1 MCFLGC
7 LLLLSVNSVRSYRH
21 AWEKKSSQFMVRL
34 LQLMSRN
41 RFETIGSFLHI
52 VTPAE
57 EVQLANHPL
66 KKILP
71 LHDYIKGKCLEV
83 YQPLQELSVDERM
96 VKSKAR
102 THFRQYIKDKP
113 TKWGFKYWVI
123 ADPTGYTIDCNIYC
137 GASSRDTSEKGLS
150 HKVVTD
156 LIQPFR
162 FQGYLLYC
170 DSFYSSPALFQDL
183 ERDGIYATGTLRVNR
198 RGVPKAVTQLKTVLN
213 RSDVVR
219 GTGYYL
225 REDSK
230 MVYCAWR
237 DKKCIVMLSCAHPG
251 QSDSTVRRRVKDA
264 TGSQTKDVAVPTMV
278 KRYNEFM
285 GGVDK
290 SNQFMSYHRVLRQTI
305 SYWKTLFYHLIGIM
319 ATNAFIINWVRIE
332 RGDKRKTERCFRDEL
347 VLYIIRRYGSSVA
360 NVDQIQC
367 ADASMIRHGST
378 LQVDRGKCAWCQPM
392 KSNRRCM
399 DCEFHPWLCQV
410 RDRDCHTAWHMASS
424 DEWRRKFRKRRRRSA
439 SQVPTVKCS
448 AGRPK
453 GRRSLKFRCGGCRG
467 T

>member
-1 MCFLGC
+1 MIT
-7 LLLLSVNSVRSYRH
+7 SRES
-21 AWEKKSSQFMVRL
+21 AWSCINHC
-34 LQLMSRN
+34 RN
-41 RFETIGSFLHI
+41 
-52 VTPAE
+52 
-57 EVQLANHPL
+57 
-66 KKILP
+66 
-71 LHDYIKGKCLEV
+71 
-83 YQPLQELSVDERM
+83 SVDERM

-113 TKWGFKYWVI
+113 TKWGFKSWVI

-198 RGVPKAVTQLKTVLN
+198 RGVPKAVTQLKTVRILN

-237 DKKCIVMLSCAHPG
+237 DK
-251 QSDSTVRRRVKDA
+251 
-264 TGSQTKDVAVPTMV
+264 
-278 KRYNEFM
+278 
-285 GGVDK
+285 
-290 SNQFMSYHRVLRQTI
+290 
-305 SYWKTLFYHLIGIM
+305 TLFYHLIEIM
-319 ATNAFIINWVRIE
+319 ATNTFIINWVRIE

-439 SQVPTVKCS
+439 SQVLTVHVKCS